1 LVKIVYKF
9 NGAKKESL
17 QFGFCMSIFLMDSID
32 IVRYLLSTL
41 KRNANLFI
49 IQHQLMDMLDET
61 DKRII
66 EILIENSR
74 MSYADIARK
83 LGISEATV
91 FKRIKK
97 LKDEGVIDSFTLQ
110 LDPNKV
116 GRNVSLSMGLTV
128 NPVLLEEI
136 AKKLSNLD
144 EVSEVFITVGE
155 HNIIAHALLEDND
168 AFNDF
173 LMNKIYKLE
182 GITKIDTNI
191 ILKKMKA
198 RIKL

>member
-1 LVKIVYKF
+1 
-9 NGAKKESL
+9 
-17 QFGFCMSIFLMDSID
+17 MDSIN

-41 KRNANLFI
+41 KQNANLFI

-97 LKDEGVIDSFTLQ
+97 LKDEGVIESFTLQ
-110 LDPNKV
+110 LDPSKI
-116 GRNVSLSMGLTV
+116 GRDVCLSLGLTV

-155 HNIIAHALLEDND
+155 HNIIAHALLGDND

>member
-1 LVKIVYKF
+1 
-9 NGAKKESL
+9 
-17 QFGFCMSIFLMDSID
+17 MSIFLMDSIN

-41 KRNANLFI
+41 KQNANLFI

-97 LKDEGVIDSFTLQ
+97 LKDEGVIESFTLQ

-116 GRNVSLSMGLTV
+116 GRDVSLSMGLTV

-155 HNIIAHALLEDND
+155 HNIIAHALLGDND

>member
-1 LVKIVYKF
+1 
-9 NGAKKESL
+9 
-17 QFGFCMSIFLMDSID
+17 
-32 IVRYLLSTL
+32 
-41 KRNANLFI
+41 
-49 IQHQLMDMLDET
+49 MLDET

-74 MSYADIARK
+74 MSYADMARK

-97 LKDEGVIDSFTLQ
+97 LKDEGVIESFTLQ
-110 LDPNKV
+110 LEPNKI
-116 GRNVSLSMGLTV
+116 GRDVCLSIGMTV
-128 NPVLLEEI
+128 NPVLLDEI

-144 EVSEVFITVGE
+144 EVSEVYITVGE
-155 HNIIAHALLEDND
+155 HNIIAHALLKDNN

-182 GITKIDTNI
+182 GVTKIDINM

>member
-1 LVKIVYKF
+1 
-9 NGAKKESL
+9 
-17 QFGFCMSIFLMDSID
+17 
-32 IVRYLLSTL
+32 
-41 KRNANLFI
+41 
-49 IQHQLMDMLDET
+49 MLDET
-61 DKRII
+61 DKKII
-66 EILIENSR
+66 EILIGNSR
-74 MSYADIARK
+74 VSYADIVRK
-83 LGISEATV
+83 LGISEAMI

-97 LKDEGVIDSFTLQ
+97 LKDEGIIKSFTLQ
-110 LDPNKV
+110 LDPSKI
-116 GRNVSLSMGLTV
+116 GRDIYLSLGLTV
-128 NPVLLEEI
+128 NPVLLDEI

-155 HNIIAHALLEDND
+155 HNIIAHALIKDND

-182 GITKIDTNI
+182 GVTKIDMNI